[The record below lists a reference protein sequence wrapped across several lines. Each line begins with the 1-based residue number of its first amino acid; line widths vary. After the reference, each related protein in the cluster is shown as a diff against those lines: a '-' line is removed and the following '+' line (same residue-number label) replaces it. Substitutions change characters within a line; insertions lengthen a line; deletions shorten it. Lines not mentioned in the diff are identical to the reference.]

1 MNLLRHFWHS
11 IWRARKYWPL
21 SLIGSLALAYL
32 AGALLLTIPNGYYLP
47 HKMLAALAAV
57 PFIFMG
63 LSYLIGRLFLPRW
76 AAISKKNRLELLA
89 LSAVVAAALF
99 FIVPNPKPLIPQ
111 THQLELVANGDKYIL
126 SHGSEVEVRQIRAL
140 DGKNI
145 PLDQLRTSGDWQFS
159 SGSLLSLRGS
169 SDSVADVTGSI
180 SGGVII
186 SLRYSEN
193 AGIVNVRWDGEERGI
208 DLYVYANGTIE
219 EFVFEGLLWSQ
230 LTLAQILLILSTYVL
245 YILGLFLVVFSF
257 SFVIRCELI
266 RPKVFQI
273 LLVLAYMA
281 CLVIFIRA
289 KFINSYNF
297 ISASSYPD
305 SRDYIQNAD
314 LPITSLA
321 FWAGQRSFT
330 FPLVL
335 KMLDVHYADG
345 WSNQVMDRVRLF
357 QTWLS
362 IGCWALLA
370 LVVSLRTR
378 QNWLKPAAFACI
390 LVFSLSFNIGKWD
403 SYMLSE
409 SVSISLFV
417 LLVAHWIAWPFL
429 ESKRIGRLFQWLFLV
444 ELSVVTILY
453 SFVRDSNPYFL
464 LVAGVIFLFGIILKK
479 KENALRRFHL
489 IYVFVILLVI
499 VSQNI
504 TITVGNRWQVF
515 IYDHLAMRILGDDSA
530 RSFFEAHGLPVSDA
544 LMSVVGMHGS
554 QYQEILIHDPQMQP
568 VRQWVAQSGRSTY
581 FLYLLSNLGES
592 LAAPVK
598 NTSVLLNEDPYLNYV
613 RALNPARPVPRSAA
627 EITQVFNFRLPE
639 FEWLAGI
646 VLLGAS
652 IFWLVHRRVNS
663 AWFGVAILA
672 LSIYPLM
679 FIIYHGEPMEVSRH
693 ALQVSL
699 QFRLAAW
706 MAVILLIDSIT
717 IRILAPRGVKSKPL
731 SH

>member
-32 AGALLLTIPNGYYLP
+32 EGALLLTIPNGYYLP

-429 ESKRIGRLFQWLFLV
+429 ESKKIGEVIRWLFLV
-444 ELSVVTILY
+444 ELTAVTILY
-453 SFVRDSNPYFL
+453 SFVRDSNSYFL
-464 LVAGVIFLFGIILKK
+464 LVAGAIFLLGIIFKK
-479 KENALRRFHL
+479 KENILRRFHL
-489 IYVFVILLVI
+489 IYVFVILLVV

-515 IYDHLAMRILGDDSA
+515 IYDHLAMRILENDSA
-530 RSFFEAHGLPVSDA
+530 RDFFAAHGLPVSDA
-544 LMSVVGMHGS
+544 LMDLVGMNGA
-554 QYQEILIHDPQMQP
+554 QYLPILKNAPEMQP
-568 VRQWVAQSGRSTY
+568 VRQWVEQSGKSTY
-581 FLYLLSNLGES
+581 FQYLLNNWTES
-592 LAAPVK
+592 LAAPINHA
-598 NTSVLLNEDPYLNYV
+598 NTLLNDNPYLDYV
-613 RALNPARPVPRSAA
+613 RALYPARPVPNEVAV
-627 EITQVFNFRLPE
+627 ITQAFNFNLPVI
-639 FEWLAGI
+639 EWLAGI
-646 VLLGAS
+646 TLMGIS
-652 IFWLVHRRVNS
+652 IFWLIRRRANS
-663 AWFGVAILA
+663 VWFGIAILA
-672 LSIYPLM
+672 LSIYPMM
-679 FIIYHGEPMEVSRH
+679 FIIWHGDPMEVPRH
-693 ALQVSL
+693 ALQVSM

-706 MAVILLIDSIT
+706 MALIFLVDAVTTRIFVQNDIIT
-717 IRILAPRGVKSKPL
+717 L
-731 SH
+731 